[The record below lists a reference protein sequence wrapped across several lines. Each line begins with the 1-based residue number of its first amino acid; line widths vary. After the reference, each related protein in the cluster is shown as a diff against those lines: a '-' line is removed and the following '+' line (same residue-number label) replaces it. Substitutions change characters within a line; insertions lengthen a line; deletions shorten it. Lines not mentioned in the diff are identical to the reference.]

1 MTGETKFAETK
12 TAETKTGEAMT
23 AEGTTRGLW
32 NALMAALWL
41 SLPAIGLRYWL
52 VWDQLPA
59 RMASHFN
66 PAGRA
71 NGWMPREVPLA
82 FSVGFLVFLISIF
95 TVVLYAIH
103 KKYAVGTVSWALLA
117 FFHLEIWSMVFM
129 LNSTLDYNLYG
140 KPIVTAP
147 TLVITPIG
155 VLALVAI
162 ALTEKCGASLPPG
175 EVIAEEVHAGK
186 AWSAVLLVPLIAA
199 VAAFAAV
206 SNLSMRFGAG
216 MLFLLFI
223 GVFGLAWDGFHYYF
237 TRYGIEIRSLGF
249 RLKSIP
255 LGEIKQYAAESWN
268 PIGGYGIRGMGNRK
282 AYVWGN
288 KGVRIKT
295 DDGEVFLGHSQ
306 PDRIVHD
313 LDLIRQFAH

>member
-1 MTGETKFAETK
+1 MTGETKI
-12 TAETKTGEAMT
+12 AETKTGQAMT
-23 AEGTTRGLW
+23 AQGATLRLW
-32 NALMAALWL
+32 NGLMAALWL
-41 SLPAIGLRYWL
+41 SLPALGLRYWL

-71 NGWMPREVPLA
+71 NGWMPRPLSLA
-82 FSVGFLVFLISIF
+82 FTMGFLVFIISIF

-103 KKYAVGTVSWALLA
+103 KKYAGGTVSWALLA
-117 FFHLEIWSMVFM
+117 FFHLEIWSIVFM

-155 VLALVAI
+155 VLALGAI
-162 ALTEKCGASLPPG
+162 ALAEKCGTALPPD
-175 EVIAEEVHAGK
+175 EAIAEEVHAGK
-186 AWSAVLLVPLIAA
+186 AWSAVFVVPLIAA
-199 VAAFAAV
+199 AAAFAAV
-206 SNLSMRFGAG
+206 PNLSMRLGTG

-223 GVFGLAWDGFHYYF
+223 GVFGLAWDGFHYHF
-237 TRYGIEIRSLGF
+237 TRHGIEIRSLGF

-255 LGEIKQYAAESWN
+255 LREIKHYAAESWN

-288 KGVRIKT
+288 QGVRIKT

-313 LDLIRQFAH
+313 LDLIRQLAH